1 MSVLSVVMLLS
12 NYFPE
17 ISIVF
22 WTIGLIVLGTGIVFL
37 ILGKK
42 GRTFGGRRYRF

>member
-1 MSVLSVVMLLS
+1 VSVLRVVMLLS
-12 NYFPE
+12 GLFPK

-42 GRTFGGRRYRF
+42 GRAFGGRRYRF